1 MTKEYLESSHAA
13 ADGYRSYLVERYQGE
28 VYGEALFQ
36 AMAAGCSDARR
47 VEKLRRLEQ
56 LERETKEFGAVE
68 VRCRGTT
75 GGGIGDLPRPRIV

>member
-36 AMAAGCSDARR
+36 AMAAGCNDAER
-47 VEKLRRLEQ
+47 VGKLCLLEPP
-56 LERETKEFGAVE
+56 
-68 VRCRGTT
+68 
-75 GGGIGDLPRPRIV
+75 LPHIDKHVQVLFCIS